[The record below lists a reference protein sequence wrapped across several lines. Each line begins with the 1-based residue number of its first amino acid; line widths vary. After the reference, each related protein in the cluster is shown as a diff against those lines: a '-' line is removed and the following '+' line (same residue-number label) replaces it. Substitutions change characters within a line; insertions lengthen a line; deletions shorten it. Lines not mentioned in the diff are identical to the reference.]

1 MAKHELALAANEAL
15 VAGYRAAGYTSVWQ
29 SAPGCCKICTRLNG
43 RTVTTLKPPLHKGCV
58 CGVALGRK
66 IPLTFQEKDGTI
78 DSWDDMMK
86 NRRILNN
93 NKLQNGL
100 PFMSEALSISD
111 KVDNAG
117 KVLQR
122 RVYGIGGRALIDYD
136 TSDHGSRE
144 KHPTGAH
151 KHIFNPNRKNAH
163 AIPYPLTEAEL
174 LQNADIIQ
182 RGVNYYDPK

>member
-1 MAKHELALAANEAL
+1 
-15 VAGYRAAGYTSVWQ
+15 
-29 SAPGCCKICTRLNG
+29 
-43 RTVTTLKPPLHKGCV
+43 
-58 CGVALGRK
+58 
-66 IPLTFQEKDGTI
+66 
-78 DSWDDMMK
+78 MMK
-86 NRRILNN
+86 NRRILND

-117 KVLQR
+117 NVLQR
-122 RVYGIGGRALIDYD
+122 RVYGIEGRALIDYD

-151 KHIFNPNRKNAH
+151 KHILDPNRKNAH

-174 LQNADIIQ
+174 LQDADIIQ
-182 RGVNYYDPK
+182 RCVNYYAPK